1 MRNWSTVGAF
11 AIAVLLGVVFLRGA
25 AAEKAAFF
33 DKQGTRRAALDVG
46 VGGWPVFALADDRGD
61 DRAVLQVAP
70 DGTPV
75 LVLFDKTGRVIWK
88 TP

>member
-1 MRNWSTVGAF
+1 M
-11 AIAVLLGVVFLRGA
+11 FLRGA
-25 AAEKAAFF
+25 AAEKAA
-33 DKQGTRRAALDVG
+33 
-46 VGGWPVFALADDRGD
+46 PEVFALADDRGD
-61 DRAVLQVAP
+61 DRAVLQVVP